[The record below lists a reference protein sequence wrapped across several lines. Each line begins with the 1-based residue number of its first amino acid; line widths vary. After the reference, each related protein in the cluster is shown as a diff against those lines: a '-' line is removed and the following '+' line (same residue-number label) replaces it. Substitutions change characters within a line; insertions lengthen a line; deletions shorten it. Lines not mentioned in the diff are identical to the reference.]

1 LVLESIPTGYELRFL
16 VDIGIALAAGFAI
29 GVERESKGKPAGI
42 STQCLVIGGTAIFT
56 FLSSVVDPNSTS
68 RIAAQ
73 VVTGIGFLGAGVIL
87 RSETDERVTNLT
99 TAASIWFAAS
109 IGMAIGYEYYFL
121 AVVATGFA
129 VGVSRIPKITKM
141 IRKKDKEYE

>member
-1 LVLESIPTGYELRFL
+1 MVFENIPTGYELRFL

-42 STQCLVIGGTAIFT
+42 STQCLVIGGTVIFT

-73 VVTGIGFLGAGVIL
+73 VVSGIGFLGAGVIL
-87 RSETDERVTNLT
+87 KSEANERVTNLT

-121 AVVATGFA
+121 AAVATAFA
-129 VGVSRIPKITKM
+129 VGVSRIPKITK
-141 IRKKDKEYE
+141 IIKKKDKEYE

>member
-1 LVLESIPTGYELRFL
+1 LVLENIPTGYELRFL

-73 VVTGIGFLGAGVIL
+73 VVSGIGFLGAGVIL
-87 RSETDERVTNLT
+87 KSEATERVTNLT
-99 TAASIWFAAS
+99 TAAAIWFAAS

-121 AVVATGFA
+121 AAVATTFA
-129 VGVSRIPKITKM
+129 VGVSRIPKITK
-141 IRKKDKEYE
+141 IIKKKNKEYE